1 MINENFEKKL
11 MEMLLAGDEKTLNL
25 LREQYTV
32 AKVVSIERSDVGFF
46 IHFSLKGRDDLSI
59 NNKSFQIGD
68 VDGNI
73 NGITGA
79 VGFILY
85 VKNGFISMLEGY
97 TNAVDKWPK
106 SDHEIVLTYDSGNER
121 DLERLK
127 RKWL

>member
-1 MINENFEKKL
+1 MINESFEKKL
-11 MEMLLAGDEKTLNL
+11 IEMLLAGDEKTLIL

-46 IHFSLKGRDDLSI
+46 VHFSLKGRDDLSI
-59 NNKSFQIGD
+59 SNKSFQIGD

-97 TNAVDKWPK
+97 TNAVDKWPN
-106 SDHEIVLTYDSGNER
+106 SDYEIVLTYDSGNER